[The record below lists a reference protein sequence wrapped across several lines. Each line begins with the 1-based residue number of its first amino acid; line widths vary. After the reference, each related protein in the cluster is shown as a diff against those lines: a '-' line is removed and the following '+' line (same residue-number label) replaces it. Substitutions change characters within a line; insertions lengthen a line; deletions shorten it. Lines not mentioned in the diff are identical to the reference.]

1 MPVVL
6 ILLNVALAY
15 LVGFLGRNR
24 RLGFWGHFFCS
35 LLLTPVIGIL
45 LIVAT
50 EPVKDID
57 KEKEEIK
64 SLKEQIKALKETSS
78 TDNEIK

>member
-15 LVGFLGRNR
+15 LIGFLGRNR

-35 LLLTPVIGIL
+35 LLLTPIIGL
-45 LIVAT
+45 LLVVAT

-64 SLKEQIKALKETSS
+64 SLKEQVKILKEASPA
-78 TDNEIK
+78 DNEIK